1 MSEAPLPEPEFSRPI
16 DVRAITE
23 PVLALEATPEEC
35 AALAVRFDLVR
46 IDWLLAS
53 IDLVRNGNEVA
64 ARGRLRAAIVQ
75 SCAVSGEDLPVAI
88 DEALDM
94 RFVPAITAVR
104 PEAEIEIGAEDCDEI
119 PYDGTRF
126 DLGEAVAQSLALAID
141 PFAEGPG
148 AKKIRA
154 AGLLGDA
161 APGPFAGLAALK
173 GRLEN

>member
-1 MSEAPLPEPEFSRPI
+1 MSEAAPPEPEFSRPI

-23 PVLALEATPEEC
+23 PALALEASPEEC
-35 AALAVRFDLVR
+35 IALARRFDLVR
-46 IDWLLAS
+46 IKWLRVN
-53 IDLVRNGNEVA
+53 IDLERQGHDVLA
-64 ARGRLRAAIVQ
+64 KGRLRAAIIQ
-75 SCAVSGEDLPVAI
+75 SCAVSGEDLPAAI
-88 DEALDM
+88 DEVLDL

-104 PEAEIEIGAEDCDEI
+104 PEAEIEIGEQDCDEI

-148 AKKIRA
+148 AAKVRA

-161 APGPFAGLAALK
+161 AAGPFAGLAALK
-173 GRLEN
+173 GKLDN